1 MTLKFLPP
9 DIDIETK
16 HVLRQT
22 ARSHRALAELK
33 GLSETMPNKNILINA
48 VTLNEAKDSSA
59 IENIIT
65 THDDLFKVM
74 AQTNYGD
81 PAAKEVASY
90 QAALWKGYEL
100 VKEREILTTNMMIF
114 IQEIIEPKKVGI
126 RKIPGTNLVNGTT
139 GEVIY
144 TPPVGETVILD
155 FMTNLEKYIN
165 EDYDGIDPLIK
176 MAIIHYQFECIH
188 PFPDGNGRTG
198 RIINVLYLVLKD
210 LIDSPILYL
219 SKYIIRNKTAYYRL
233 LQEVR
238 TIGSWEDWLLYIL
251 EGIEQTAL
259 ETITLIK
266 RITDIVDVIAED
278 MKNRL
283 PKIYS
288 RELVDLLFQGFYTK
302 RIFIEEGLG
311 ISRLTASNYLKL
323 LDKEGFLKSEKIG
336 REIIYLNPALMNVVR
351 GAGKI

>member
-81 PAAKEVASY
+81 PAAKEVA
-90 QAALWKGYEL
+90 
-100 VKEREILTTNMMIF
+100 R
-114 IQEIIEPKKVGI
+114 
-126 RKIPGTNLVNGTT
+126 
-139 GEVIY
+139 
-144 TPPVGETVILD
+144 
-155 FMTNLEKYIN
+155 
-165 EDYDGIDPLIK
+165 
-176 MAIIHYQFECIH
+176 
-188 PFPDGNGRTG
+188 
-198 RIINVLYLVLKD
+198 
-210 LIDSPILYL
+210 
-219 SKYIIRNKTAYYRL
+219 
-233 LQEVR
+233 
-238 TIGSWEDWLLYIL
+238 
-251 EGIEQTAL
+251 
-259 ETITLIK
+259 
-266 RITDIVDVIAED
+266 
-278 MKNRL
+278 
-283 PKIYS
+283 
-288 RELVDLLFQGFYTK
+288 FQGFYTK